1 MNEKVA
7 GDVNVADSVTLS
19 LSKGERAR
27 NGEPVRLIQ
36 LRGGLGAV
44 PGVLMAGV
52 HAGIKKRKSD
62 LALIS
67 LPGPHVCAEVITTN
81 EIKAAPLLAT
91 SAHLD
96 ADGDQIAA
104 IVCNAGCANACTGER
119 GLRDA
124 ENTARHT
131 ATLLGVRATQV
142 VVASTGVIGVTL
154 PMDRLA
160 KGLDRA
166 HKQLSEG
173 PEASYAA
180 AEAIMT
186 TDHVPKLAAY
196 AWHENGERRVIGGI
210 AKGSGMIAP
219 NMATMLAF
227 LVTDAAVS
235 RASLTEALREAAD
248 GTFNMISVDGDMSTN
263 DAVYCCAKPGAADA
277 TPGLCAALT
286 AVCRDLAVG
295 MVKDGEGAT
304 KTLTFTVS
312 GARDTQQARTIAR
325 AVINSSLVKTA
336 LYGEDPNWGRMVAA
350 AGSVGAGMDPDTWS
364 LYLGGHTWVER
375 GAIEAMSEAEAHHV
389 LEEHNVEV
397 LLDLGIGEATATAWG
412 CDLTGDYVRINAHY
426 RT

>member
-1 MNEKVA
+1 MLA
-7 GDVNVADSVTLS
+7 PRSADTALRQAQGDNVT
-19 LSKGERAR
+19 AR
-27 NGEPVRLIQ
+27 GDGAVRLIQ
-36 LRGGLGAV
+36 VRGGLGAV
-44 PGVLMAGV
+44 PGVRMTGV
-52 HAGIKKRKSD
+52 HAGIKKRKTD
-62 LALIS
+62 LALIA
-67 LPGPHVCAEVITTN
+67 LPGPHVCAQVITTN

-91 SAHLD
+91 GAHLD
-96 ADGDQIAA
+96 EDGDA
-104 IVCNAGCANACTGER
+104 IGAMVCNSGCANACTGER

-124 ENTARHT
+124 ENTARHA
-131 ATLLGVRATQV
+131 ATLLGLRPTQV

-166 HKQLSEG
+166 HKALSEG
-173 PEASYAA
+173 PESAYDA

-186 TDHVPKLAAY
+186 TDHVPKLSAY
-196 AWHENGERRVIGGI
+196 AWHEDGRRHVLGGI

-235 RASLTEALREAAD
+235 RASLTEALREASD

-263 DAVYCCAKPGAADA
+263 DAVYCAAKPGTNDA
-277 TPGLCAALT
+277 SPGLRAALN
-286 AVCRDLAVG
+286 AVCRDLAVA

-304 KTLTFTVS
+304 KTLTLTVT
-312 GARDTQQARTIAR
+312 GARDAKQARTVGR

-336 LYGEDPNWGRMVAA
+336 LYGEDPNWGRIIAA
-350 AGSVGAGMDPDTWS
+350 AGSVGAGLDPTSWS
-364 LYLGGHTWVER
+364 LYLGEKTWVER

-389 LEEHNVEV
+389 LEEHNVDV
-397 LLDLGIGEATATAWG
+397 RLDLGIGDATATAWG
-412 CDLTGDYVRINAHY
+412 CDLTSDYVRINAHY

>member
-1 MNEKVA
+1 
-7 GDVNVADSVTLS
+7 
-19 LSKGERAR
+19 
-27 NGEPVRLIQ
+27 
-36 LRGGLGAV
+36 
-44 PGVLMAGV
+44 MAGV
-52 HAGIKKRKSD
+52 HAGIKKRKTD
-62 LALIS
+62 LALIA
-67 LPGPHVCAEVITTN
+67 LPGPHVCAQVITTN

-96 ADGDQIAA
+96 AEGDAIGA
-104 IVCNAGCANACTGER
+104 IVCNSGCANACTGER

-124 ENTARHT
+124 ENTARHA
-131 ATLLGVRATQV
+131 ATLLGLRATQV

-154 PMDRLA
+154 PMDRLS

-166 HKQLSEG
+166 FKALSEG
-173 PEASYAA
+173 PEASFDA

-196 AWHENGERRVIGGI
+196 AWHEDGERRVIGGI

-235 RASLTEALREAAD
+235 RASLTEALREASD

-263 DAVYCCAKPGAADA
+263 DAVYCCGGGEAS
-277 TPGLCAALT
+277 PGLRAALT
-286 AVCRDLAVG
+286 AVCRDLAIG

-304 KTLTFTVS
+304 KTLTFTVT
-312 GARDTQQARTIAR
+312 GARDEQQARKVAR

-336 LYGEDPNWGRMVAA
+336 LYGEDPNWGRIVAA
-350 AGSVGAGMDPDTWS
+350 AGSVGAGMDPETWS

-375 GAIEAMSEAEAHHV
+375 GAIEAMSEAEAHHF
-389 LEEHNVEV
+389 LEEQTVDAT
-397 LLDLGIGEATATAWG
+397 LDLGLGEATATAWG

>member
-1 MNEKVA
+1 MLA
-7 GDVNVADSVTLS
+7 PTHADHT
-19 LSKGERAR
+19 
-27 NGEPVRLIQ
+27 NGSASDVRLIQ
-36 LRGGLGAV
+36 VRGGLGAV
-44 PGVLMAGV
+44 PGLRMAGV
-52 HAGIKKRKSD
+52 HAGIKKRKTD
-62 LALIS
+62 LALIV
-67 LPGPHVCAEVITTN
+67 LPGPHVCAQVITTN

-91 SAHLD
+91 SAHLE
-96 ADGDQIAA
+96 ADGDAIAA
-104 IVCNAGCANACTGER
+104 IVCNSGCANACTGER

-124 ENTARHT
+124 QNTARHA
-131 ATLLGVRATQV
+131 ATVLGLRATQV

-154 PMDRLA
+154 PMDRVS

-166 HKQLSEG
+166 AKALAEG
-173 PEASYAA
+173 NEAAYDA

-196 AWHENGERRVIGGI
+196 AWTENGKRHVIGGI

-263 DAVYCCAKPGAADA
+263 DAVYACAKPGKGEA
-277 TPGLCAALT
+277 TPGLRAALA
-286 AVCRDLAVG
+286 AVCHDLAVG

-304 KTLTFTVS
+304 KTFTFQVS
-312 GARDTQQARTIAR
+312 GARDKQQARTIAR

-336 LYGEDPNWGRMVAA
+336 LYGEDPNWGRIVAA
-350 AGSVGAGMDPDTWS
+350 AGSVGAGMDPETWS

-389 LEEHNVEV
+389 LEEQAVEAR
-397 LLDLGIGEATATAWG
+397 LDLGLGDATATAWG

>member
-1 MNEKVA
+1 MLA
-7 GDVNVADSVTLS
+7 PSRAD
-19 LSKGERAR
+19 AH
-27 NGEPVRLIQ
+27 NGAAATDAVRLIQ
-36 LRGGLGAV
+36 VRGGLGAV
-44 PGVLMAGV
+44 PGLRMAGV

-62 LALIS
+62 LALIA
-67 LPGPHVCAEVITTN
+67 LPGPHVCAQVITTN
-81 EIKAAPLLAT
+81 EIKAAPLLVS
-91 SAHLD
+91 SANL
-96 ADGDQIAA
+96 ASDGDDVVAF
-104 IVCNAGCANACTGER
+104 VCNSGCANACTGER

-124 ENTARHT
+124 QTTARHA
-131 ATLLGVRATQV
+131 ATLLGVRPAQI

-166 HKQLSEG
+166 YKALEEG
-173 PEASYAA
+173 PEAANDA

-196 AWHENGERRVIGGI
+196 AWHEEGRKHVIGGI

-219 NMATMLAF
+219 NLATMLAF
-227 LVTDAAVS
+227 VATDAEVT

-263 DAVYCCAKPGAADA
+263 DAVYACAKPGTAEA
-277 TPGLCAALT
+277 TPGLRAALT
-286 AVCRDLAVG
+286 AVCRDLAVA
-295 MVKDGEGAT
+295 MVEDGEGAT
-304 KTLTFTVS
+304 KTLTFHVS
-312 GARDTQQARTIAR
+312 GARDTQQARAIAR

-336 LYGEDPNWGRMVAA
+336 LYGEDPNWGRIVAA
-350 AGSVGAGMDPDTWS
+350 AGAAGAQMDPETWS
-364 LYLGGHTWVER
+364 LYLGKHLWVER

-389 LEEHNVEV
+389 LEEQTVEAR
-397 LLDLGIGEATATAWG
+397 LDLGIGDATATAWG

>member
-1 MNEKVA
+1 MLA
-7 GDVNVADSVTLS
+7 PLS
-19 LSKGERAR
+19 AETNHAANAESI
-27 NGEPVRLIQ
+27 RLIQ
-36 LRGGLGAV
+36 VRGGLGAV
-44 PGVLMAGV
+44 PGVRIAGV

-62 LALIS
+62 LALIA
-67 LPGPHVCAEVITTN
+67 LPGPHVCAQVVTTN
-81 EIKAAPLLAT
+81 EIKAAPLLLT

-96 ADGDQIAA
+96 ADGDAIEA

-124 ENTARHT
+124 ENTARQA

-154 PMDRLA
+154 PMDRVA
-160 KGLDRA
+160 KGLERA
-166 HKQLSEG
+166 RKALAEG
-173 PEASYAA
+173 PEAAYDA

-196 AWHENGERRVIGGI
+196 AWHENGTRYVVGGI

-227 LVTDAAVS
+227 IATDYAVS
-235 RASLTEALREAAD
+235 RASLGEALRDASD
-248 GTFNMISVDGDMSTN
+248 DTFNMISVDGDMSTN
-263 DAVYCCAKPGAADA
+263 DAVYCCAKPGTGDA
-277 TPGLCAALT
+277 SAGFRAALN
-286 AVCRDLAVG
+286 AVCHDLAVG
-295 MVKDGEGAT
+295 MVRDGEGAT

-312 GARDTQQARTIAR
+312 GARNREQARIVAR

-336 LYGEDPNWGRMVAA
+336 FHGEDPNWGRIIAA
-350 AGSVGAGMDPDTWS
+350 AGSVNAGIDPETWS
-364 LYLGGHTWVER
+364 LYLGEQTWVER
-375 GAIEAMSEAEAHHV
+375 GAIEAMSEAEAHHE
-389 LEEHNVEV
+389 LEEQSVSV
-397 LLDLGIGEATATAWG
+397 RLDLGIGTASATGWG

>member
-1 MNEKVA
+1 MLVQPSAERSSHPANN
-7 GDVNVADSVTLS
+7 GD
-19 LSKGERAR
+19 
-27 NGEPVRLIQ
+27 PVRLIQ
-36 LRGGLGAV
+36 VRGGLGAV
-44 PGVLMAGV
+44 PGLRMTGV
-52 HAGIKKRKSD
+52 HAGIKKRKTD
-62 LALIS
+62 LALIV
-67 LPGPHVCAEVITTN
+67 LPGPHVCAQVITTN

-91 SAHLD
+91 TAHLEAEGD
-96 ADGDQIAA
+96 AIGA
-104 IVCNAGCANACTGER
+104 IVCNSGCANACTGER

-124 ENTARHT
+124 ENTARHA
-131 ATLLGVRATQV
+131 ATLLGLRATQV

-154 PMDRLA
+154 PMDRLS

-166 HKQLSEG
+166 FKALSEG
-173 PEASYAA
+173 PEASFDA

-235 RASLTEALREAAD
+235 RASLTEALREASD

-263 DAVYCCAKPGAADA
+263 DAVYCCAKPGDGEAS
-277 TPGLCAALT
+277 PGLRAALS
-286 AVCRDLAVG
+286 AVCRDLAVA

-304 KTLTFTVS
+304 KTLTFTVT
-312 GARDTQQARTIAR
+312 GARDEQQARTIAR

-336 LYGEDPNWGRMVAA
+336 LYGEDPNWGRIVAA
-350 AGSVGAGMDPDTWS
+350 AGSVGAGMDPDSWS

-375 GAIEAMSEAEAHHV
+375 GAIEAMSEAEAHHF
-389 LEEHNVEV
+389 LEEQTVDAT
-397 LLDLGIGEATATAWG
+397 LDLGIGDASAIAWG

>member
-1 MNEKVA
+1 MLAQPSAELSAKNSTPNGA
-7 GDVNVADSVTLS
+7 LRQAQGD
-19 LSKGERAR
+19 
-27 NGEPVRLIQ
+27 VRLIQ
-36 LRGGLGAV
+36 VRGGLGAV
-44 PGVLMAGV
+44 PGLRMTGV
-52 HAGIKKRKSD
+52 HAGIKKRKTD
-62 LALIS
+62 LALIA
-67 LPGPHVCAEVITTN
+67 LTGPHVCAQVITTN
-81 EIKAAPLLAT
+81 EIKAAPLLVT
-91 SAHLD
+91 SAHLEAEGD
-96 ADGDQIAA
+96 AIGA
-104 IVCNAGCANACTGER
+104 IVCNSGCANACTGER
-119 GLRDA
+119 GL
-124 ENTARHT
+124 
-131 ATLLGVRATQV
+131 RATQV

-154 PMDRLA
+154 PMDRLS

-166 HKQLSEG
+166 HKALSSG
-173 PEASYAA
+173 PEAAYAA

-235 RASLTEALREAAD
+235 RASLTEALREASD

-263 DAVYCCAKPGAADA
+263 DAVYCCAKPGSGAA
-277 TPGLCAALT
+277 TPGLRAALT
-286 AVCRDLAVG
+286 AVCRDLAVA

-304 KTLTFTVS
+304 KTFTFTVT
-312 GARDTQQARTIAR
+312 GARDEQQARKIAR

-336 LYGEDPNWGRMVAA
+336 LYGEDPNWGRIVAA
-350 AGSVGAGMDPDTWS
+350 AGSVNAGMDPETWS

-375 GAIEAMSEAEAHHV
+375 GAIEAMSEAEAHHF
-389 LEEHNVEV
+389 LEEQTVEAT
-397 LLDLGIGEATATAWG
+397 LDLGIGDATATAWG